1 MTRLVTL
8 TALATA
14 IVVATPA
21 AAGTLTLSGSKRCYR
36 YGDTLVLNGSGFSPN
51 DQVSITVDG
60 NAAGIASSDAAGNFS
75 GPLSVGMM
83 KGVRK
88 RTVIATD
95 AVDPANVGQAQFLG
109 SALDVTV
116 KPRNGAAG
124 RKLRLKA
131 SGFTTGKRLY
141 AHVFRKRYKRNLFLG
156 KLKGPCRTLKVRKR
170 VLPPGTPT
178 GVYTVQFDTKRRY
191 SKKTKVW
198 VKFTVTVFPTAGG
211 AGVASA
217 ASVFG
222 QPRLTQTVL
231 FSR

>member
-1 MTRLVTL
+1 VRRLLTVAGLGAALAAAAPAQAATVTL
-8 TALATA
+8 A
-14 IVVATPA
+14 
-21 AAGTLTLSGSKRCYR
+21 GSKSCYR
-36 YGDTLVLNGSGFSPN
+36 AGDTLTINGSGFTPN
-51 DQVSITVDG
+51 GQANITLEGRTLGTVGTDPV
-60 NAAGIASSDAAGNFS
+60 GNFS
-75 GPLSVGMM
+75 TPLTVGTLR
-83 KGVRK
+83 GVSR

-116 KPRNGAAG
+116 RPRNGAAG
-124 RKLRLKA
+124 RKLRLEA

-141 AHVFRKRYKRNLFLG
+141 AHVFRKRYKRNLLLG

-211 AGVASA
+211 ARVARA